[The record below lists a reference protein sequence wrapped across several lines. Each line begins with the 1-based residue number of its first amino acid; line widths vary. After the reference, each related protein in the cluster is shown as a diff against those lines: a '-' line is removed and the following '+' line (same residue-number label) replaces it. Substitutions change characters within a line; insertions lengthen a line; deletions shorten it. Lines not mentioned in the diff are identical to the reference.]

1 MGLPKGRT
9 NNKAGKPRGA
19 VNRLTRD
26 TRQTITDFLERSWP
40 EVEREFHKLK
50 GRDKLNFYRDLLQY
64 SIPKMQAVSMDIE
77 FDNLSEEALDGIA
90 FRLYNKKFDNNEK

>member
-64 SIPKMQAVSMDIE
+64 SIPKMQAMAVSGELNFREMP
-77 FDNLSEEALDGIA
+77 EEALDKICE
-90 FRLYNKKFDNNEK
+90 RLINKK

>member
-1 MGLPKGRT
+1 MGLKKGMT
-9 NNKAGKPRGA
+9 NNPRGKPRGA

-50 GRDKLNFYRDLLQY
+50 GKDKCNFYRDLLQY
-64 SIPKMQAVSMDIE
+64 RLPKMQAVAMNLE
-77 FDNLSEEALDGIA
+77 FENLPEEALDGIA
-90 FRLYNKKFDNNEK
+90 ARLYYKNFGTNGE